1 MVTYPAVLDVP
12 REVVESLA
20 VLLAQHRVDVGSRW
34 RRLTPF
40 RQAVLVLARLRKG
53 ETLAALARG
62 FGIGVAT
69 AHRYCEE
76 ATALLAA
83 HAPTLTDAVAA
94 AHRAGWA
101 VLDGTL
107 VPTDRLADK
116 RFNSGKHRAYGVNVQ
131 ALISPHGRPLWC
143 SPPLPGNTHD
153 LTAARTHGIL
163 DALRDA
169 GVTVLADRAY
179 TGAAELLLP
188 YKTWNGRTLSSAK
201 QAANRAHAALRGRGE
216 RAFAV
221 LKSWRILRR
230 LHTCPWRA
238 GPIVAAI
245 LTLEHL

>member
-12 REVVESLA
+12 REVVESVA
-20 VLLAQHRVDVGSRW
+20 VLIAQHRSDLGSRW
-34 RRLTPF
+34 RRLSPF
-40 RQAVLVLARLRKG
+40 RQAVLVLARLRNG
-53 ETLAALARG
+53 ETLTALAAG

-69 AHRYCEE
+69 AHRYCDEV
-76 ATALLAA
+76 TGLLAE
-83 HAPTLTDAVAA
+83 HAPTLADAVAA
-94 AHRAGWA
+94 ARRAGWA

-131 ALISPHGRPLWC
+131 ALIAPNGRPLWC

-153 LTAARTHGIL
+153 LTAARTHGML
-163 DALRDA
+163 DAIADA

-179 TGAAELLLP
+179 TGAPELLLP
-188 YKTWNGRTLSSAK
+188 YKTWNGRELSSAK
-201 QAANRAHAALRGRGE
+201 RACNRAHAALRGRGE
-216 RAFAV
+216 RGFAT
-221 LKSWRILRR
+221 LKTWRILRR

-238 GPIVAAI
+238 GPIIAAI

>member
-1 MVTYPAVLDVP
+1 MVTYPAALDVP

-34 RRLTPF
+34 RRLPF
-40 RQAVLVLARLRKG
+40 RQALLVLARLRKG
-53 ETLAALARG
+53 ETLAALATG

-69 AHRYCEE
+69 AHRYCDE

-83 HAPTLTDAVAA
+83 HAPTLADAVADA
-94 AHRAGWA
+94 RRAGWA

-107 VPTDRLADK
+107 LPTDRLRDK
-116 RFNSGKHRAYGVNVQ
+116 TFNSGKHRAYGVNVQ
-131 ALISPHGRPLWC
+131 ALMSPAGRPLWC

-153 LTAARTHGIL
+153 LTAARTHGML
-163 DALRDA
+163 DAIRDA

-179 TGAAELLLP
+179 TGAPELLLP
-188 YKTWNGRTLSSAK
+188 YKTWNGRELSSAK
-201 QAANRAHAALRGRGE
+201 RAANRAHAALRGRGE
-216 RAFAV
+216 RGFAT
-221 LKSWRILRR
+221 LKNWRILRR
-230 LHTCPWRA
+230 LHCCPWRA